1 MSSSISVTSGKKI
14 SSSSYSNNGIKW
26 NTLIHNGVCFPPKYQ
41 LKALDF
47 KINGETFL
55 LNGEQEE
62 LIYSWAKKKDT
73 HYIDDPIFQ
82 RNFLVDLKKLL
93 PGDMASTLTD
103 VGQIDFS
110 KFFVFVDTEKRERG
124 KGKGKVKEFNT
135 RE

>member
-1 MSSSISVTSGKKI
+1 MSSSISVTSDKKI
-14 SSSSYSNNGIKW
+14 SSSSSSNNGIKW
-26 NTLIHNGVCFPPKYQ
+26 NTLIHNGVCFPPEYQ

-62 LIYSWAKKKDT
+62 PHLLLGKKEDT
-73 HYIDDPIFQ
+73 HYIDVSIFQ

-93 PGDMASTLTD
+93 PGDMASTLTNI
-103 VGQIDFS
+103 GQIDFS
-110 KFFVFVDTEKRERG
+110 KFFAFVDTEKREKG